1 MIVPD
6 DDLYLFE
13 AICVIVDLLNRVRN
27 SQQNRNRSCL
37 LHIANTIDDDR
48 FQVVEA
54 ARIAFPDHIKTEG
67 SGSARH
73 ACCQLWFARTI
84 EHGNWHTLLKH
95 DMGGRRRG
103 SRTCRV

>member
-1 MIVPD
+1 MVVPD
-6 DDLYLFE
+6 DDFHLFE
-13 AICVIVDLLNRVRN
+13 AIRVIVDLLNRVRN
-27 SQQNRNRSCL
+27 SQQDRNRSCL

-54 ARIAFPDHIKTEG
+54 TRIAFPDHIKTEG
-67 SGSARH
+67 SGSPCH

-84 EHGNWHTLLKH
+84 EHGNTHTILKH
-95 DMGGRRRG
+95 DMSGLRGR